1 MPINKKQDTAEKF
14 GKKNKAPMN
23 QKEAKPSA
31 AGKNEKKQ
39 ALKIG

>member
-14 GKKNKAPMN
+14 GKKNKAMN
-23 QKEAKPSA
+23 QKEQVKPSA

-39 ALKIG
+39 AQKIG

>member
-14 GKKNKAPMN
+14 GKKSKAVN
-23 QKEAKPSA
+23 QKEVKPSA

-39 ALKIG
+39 VQKPG